1 MFSRRIR
8 SIIAIFVFGSIF
20 VASSG
25 TCYAVN
31 PQRDFKKWPKNFYG
45 LHTKISKKYAFT
57 QWKGID
63 WHALGKK
70 FSRDVARAAF
80 QGDVAA
86 CYTALRSYLFSIPD
100 GHVIFGPYPLAA
112 DDEGY
117 RSAKELH
124 FSLLKA
130 HIGGGY
136 GLGVTHLDDGQII
149 VYYLS
154 PGSPAE
160 RAGILIGAKVIEWNG
175 KPVEEVIT
183 RVSTLWRDT
192 NSGLA
197 TREHERLEQ
206 ERLLTRAPVG
216 RQATI
221 LFQNPDEKETRN
233 QTLTAAWDDYDTLN
247 HGNFAA
253 KASLD
258 PAVEF
263 RILPSGHG
271 YVKVTQE
278 PEPPGHEAVLKAFGE
293 AITCFIDHQVPG
305 VIVDLRGNLGGN
317 DQLAADLA
325 GFFYKEKTFY
335 ETFTQYNLES
345 ERFETGGVV
354 YINPQK
360 PYYGGPVT
368 ALVNPGT
375 VSSGEGVA
383 MAIQKSPQGR
393 ALGFHGTNG
402 SFGMVLPENGSG
414 NPIWID
420 NLPFLAII
428 PVGQSLDQ
436 NNMVQLD
443 SRNGVGGVSTD
454 IQVPRNADNVI
465 RFAKGEDVE
474 LEAAIWPA
482 GAKLQAVLN
491 NNVSDDGVPGAVMA
505 VATPEGAWAGAAGK
519 ADLTTGRAMT
529 ANTQVRIA
537 SITKVFTAA
546 LIMKLMEEGKLRL
559 DDTVEH
565 WLPGALPRYG
575 NQVTIL
581 MLLNHTSGIPDHEN
595 TQEWYIKLLSDPT
608 AAWTSEDV
616 LDIIRIHKDDFVQP
630 GAEYQYCNTGYY
642 LLGMIAEAATRDT
655 VTHETNRLLFHPLGM
670 RRTALTR
677 DGMKSDP
684 YAHDYFWGDDELL
697 DTSGWNMSW
706 DWTAGSGITIAS
718 DMLRWTRGLFGG
730 EVVSKATLEQM
741 MTPVPPATGY
751 GFGLDVSA
759 GWAGFFGEKAI
770 SHSGANAG
778 VYALWFYFP
787 ESNRTIFV
795 ALNRMD
801 FSDPPMVDSGAVML
815 NILSGVRNI
824 LWNQQSLR
832 E

>member
-1 MFSRRIR
+1 MFSFRFRN
-8 SIIAIFVFGSIF
+8 IIAICIF
-20 VASSG
+20 VWVFMATFG
-25 TCYAVN
+25 TCHAVKS
-31 PQRDFKKWPKNFYG
+31 QLDFKQWPKDFYG
-45 LHTKISKKYAFT
+45 LHKQISQRYAFT

-63 WHALGKK
+63 WHTLGEK
-70 FSRDVARAAF
+70 FSKDVARAAF
-80 QGDVAA
+80 QGDAA
-86 CYTALRSYLFSIPD
+86 AYYTALRGYLFLIPD
-100 GHVIFGPYPLAA
+100 GHVMFGPYPLAG
-112 DDEGY
+112 DDKGY

-124 FSLLKA
+124 VALLKA
-130 HIGGGY
+130 NIGGGY

-154 PGSPAE
+154 PGGPAE
-160 RAGILIGAKVIEWNG
+160 RAGILLGAKVNQWNG
-175 KPVEEVIT
+175 KPVEKVIT
-183 RVSTLWRDT
+183 QVSTLWRDT
-192 NSGLA
+192 HNGLA
-197 TREHERLEQ
+197 TLEHKRLEQ

-216 RQATI
+216 HQATI
-221 LFQNPDEKETRN
+221 MFQNPSENEPKI

-271 YVKVTQE
+271 YIKVTQE
-278 PEPPGHEAVLKAFGE
+278 PNPPEYDVVLKSFGE
-293 AITCFIDHQVPG
+293 AITNFVNHQVSG
-305 VIVDLRGNLGGN
+305 VIVDLRGNQGGH

-335 ETFTQYNLES
+335 ETFTQYNLET
-345 ERFETGGVV
+345 EKFEPGGVV
-354 YINPQK
+354 YINPQE

-375 VSSGEGVA
+375 ISSGEGIA
-383 MAIQKSPQGR
+383 MAIQKSPQGQV
-393 ALGFHGTNG
+393 LGFHGTNG
-402 SFGMVLPENGSG
+402 SFGMVLEENGSA
-414 NPIWID
+414 NPFWID

-436 NNMVQLD
+436 NSVVQLD
-443 SRNGVGGVSTD
+443 SRNGIGGVSPG
-454 IQVPRNADNVI
+454 IRVPRTADNVI

-482 GAKLQAVLN
+482 GVKLQTILN
-491 NNVSDDGVPGAVMA
+491 NNVNDEGVPGAVMA
-505 VATPEGAWAGAAGK
+505 VETPEGTWVGAAGK
-519 ADLTTGRAMT
+519 ADLTTGQPMT

-546 LIMKLMEEGKLRL
+546 LIMKLMEEEHLEL
-559 DDTVEH
+559 NDTVDN
-565 WLPGALPRYG
+565 WLPGALPCYG
-575 NQVTIL
+575 DQITVR

-595 TQEWYIKLLSDPT
+595 TQEWHNRLLSDPT
-608 AAWTSEDV
+608 TTWTSEDV
-616 LDIIRIHKDDFVQP
+616 LDIVRLHKDEFVQP
-630 GAEYQYCNTGYY
+630 GTAYAYCNTGYY
-642 LLGMIAEAATRDT
+642 LLGMIAEAATKDT
-655 VTHETNRLLFHPLGM
+655 VTNVINRTLFHPLNM

-684 YAHDYFWGDDELL
+684 YAHDYVWGSDELL

-706 DWTAGSGITIAS
+706 DWTAGSGVTIAS
-718 DMLRWTRGLFGG
+718 DMLRWTRGFFGG
-730 EVVSKATLEQM
+730 EVVSRATLNQM
-741 MTPVPPATGY
+741 MTAILPSTDY

-759 GWAGFFGEKAI
+759 GWAGFFGEKTI

-778 VYALWFYFP
+778 VYTLWFYFP

-801 FSDPPMVDSGAVML
+801 FSDPPVVDSGEIMMK
-815 NILSGVRNI
+815 ILSGVRDI
-824 LWNQQSLR
+824 CWNQ
-832 E
+832 